1 MELKVGNL
9 RRKHVKNSTWPKEKK
24 LQVVTQYLALGNMKL
39 VAATTG
45 VDYGL
50 IRQWK
55 MQPWWKE
62 FEREIRATENIALD
76 SNLTKIVDKSLETVA
91 DRLENGDFIFDNKTG
106 QIKRK
111 PVNMKDAAKV
121 SVDLLTKRELLRGNA
136 TNRSEAAVIPMAD
149 QLKALADA
157 FARMSQGLPP
167 AEIIDVDMVQV
178 NDEDIEDAIEVA
190 HHHGLSDQVQHD
202 DGSEED
208 EGLGR
213 SQHSDGLSGTNAGEP
228 EPDSGLG

>member
-167 AEIIDVDMVQV
+167 AEIIDVETVEITNGDIDDAMHEVHGGEDGEYVSDQTDTLESDVQV
-178 NDEDIEDAIEVA
+178 QDLHSLRETSDKDAPAE
-190 HHHGLSDQVQHD
+190 
-202 DGSEED
+202 
-208 EGLGR
+208 
-213 SQHSDGLSGTNAGEP
+213 
-228 EPDSGLG
+228 

>member
-76 SNLTKIVDKSLETVA
+76 SNLTKIVDKSLEAVA

-167 AEIIDVDMVQV
+167 AEIIDVETVEINDKDIDDAVYGGMAEQAGESGE
-178 NDEDIEDAIEVA
+178 DEDF
-190 HHHGLSDQVQHD
+190 S
-202 DGSEED
+202 SEMER
-208 EGLGR
+208 EE
-213 SQHSDGLSGTNAGEP
+213 SSDGTP
-228 EPDSGLG
+228 EATPET

>member
-136 TNRSEAAVIPMAD
+136 TNRSESAVIPMAD

-167 AEIIDVDMVQV
+167 AEMIDVETVEINDGDVDDAVEMVQADGPTDGV
-178 NDEDIEDAIEVA
+178 WSDDQREDSPELD
-190 HHHGLSDQVQHD
+190 
-202 DGSEED
+202 D
-208 EGLGR
+208 EGGATR
-213 SQHSDGLSGTNAGEP
+213 DDNP
-228 EPDSGLG
+228 R

>member
-1 MELKVGNL
+1 MKLSNL
-9 RRKHVKNSTWPKEKK
+9 TRKHVKNTVWPKEKK
-24 LQVVTQYLALGNMKL
+24 LQAVTQYLALGNLRL

-45 VDYGL
+45 VSYDV

-55 MQPWWKE
+55 IQPWWKE
-62 FEREIRATENIALD
+62 FEREIRATENIELD
-76 SNLTKIVDKSLETVA
+76 SDLTKIVKRSLEAVA
-91 DRLENGDFIFDNKTG
+91 DRLENGDHVYDQKTG
-106 QIKRK
+106 EIRRK
-111 PVNMKDAAKV
+111 PVPMKDAAKV

-136 TNRSEAAVIPMAD
+136 TARTEQAAIPMAD

-167 AEIIDVDMVQV
+167 ADVIDVDMVQV

-208 EGLGR
+208 EGVGR
-213 SQHSDGLSGTNAGEP
+213 SQHPVGLSGIDAGEP

>member
-136 TNRSEAAVIPMAD
+136 TNRSESAVIPMAD

-167 AEIIDVDMVQV
+167 AEIIDVETVEI
-178 NDEDIEDAIEVA
+178 NDGDIDDALYEEREE
-190 HHHGLSDQVQHD
+190 GLPE
-202 DGSEED
+202 GSGPLYEQTFGSQEED
-208 EGLGR
+208 GAEC
-213 SQHSDGLSGTNAGEP
+213 SPSGNGE
-228 EPDSGLG
+228 SGPSPQG

>member
-1 MELKVGNL
+1 
-9 RRKHVKNSTWPKEKK
+9 
-24 LQVVTQYLALGNMKL
+24 
-39 VAATTG
+39 

-136 TNRSEAAVIPMAD
+136 TNRSESAVIPMAD

-167 AEIIDVDMVQV
+167 AEIIDVETVEI
-178 NDEDIEDAIEVA
+178 NDGDVDDAVEMAQADGPTDGVWSDDQREDSPELD
-190 HHHGLSDQVQHD
+190 
-202 DGSEED
+202 D
-208 EGLGR
+208 EG
-213 SQHSDGLSGTNAGEP
+213 GTARDDNP
-228 EPDSGLG
+228 R

>member
-39 VAATTG
+39 VSATTG

-136 TNRSEAAVIPMAD
+136 TNRSESAVIPMAD

-167 AEIIDVDMVQV
+167 AEIIDVETVEI
-178 NDEDIEDAIEVA
+178 NDEDVDDAVEMAQADGPTVGVWSDDQREDSPELDNEDRATR
-190 HHHGLSDQVQHD
+190 D
-202 DGSEED
+202 DNP
-208 EGLGR
+208 
-213 SQHSDGLSGTNAGEP
+213 H
-228 EPDSGLG
+228 

>member
-76 SNLTKIVDKSLETVA
+76 SNLTKIVDKSLEAVA

-167 AEIIDVDMVQV
+167 AEIIDVETVEI
-178 NDEDIEDAIEVA
+178 NSGDIDDALHEEWEEGLQTGSGEV
-190 HHHGLSDQVQHD
+190 HEQTG
-202 DGSEED
+202 GSQEED
-208 EGLGR
+208 GAERSPSGNGEGREG
-213 SQHSDGLSGTNAGEP
+213 P
-228 EPDSGLG
+228 

>member
-167 AEIIDVDMVQV
+167 AEIIDVETVEI
-178 NDEDIEDAIEVA
+178 NSGDIDDAL
-190 HHHGLSDQVQHD
+190 H
-202 DGSEED
+202 EEWE
-208 EGLGR
+208 EGLQTGSGEVHEQTGSSQEADGAER
-213 SQHSDGLSGTNAGEP
+213 SPSGDGESRESP
-228 EPDSGLG
+228 

>member
-24 LQVVTQYLALGNMKL
+24 LQVVTQYLALGNLKL
-39 VAATTG
+39 VSATTG

-55 MQPWWKE
+55 MQPWWKD
-62 FEREIRATENIALD
+62 FEKEIRATENIALD

-136 TNRSEAAVIPMAD
+136 TNRTESAAIPMAD

-157 FARMSQGLPP
+157 FSRMSQGLPP
-167 AEIIDVDMVQV
+167 VEIIDVEMVDV
-178 NDEDIEDAIEVA
+178 TDKDVDDTDEMAQD
-190 HHHGLSDQVQHD
+190 HGV
-202 DGSEED
+202 
-208 EGLGR
+208 
-213 SQHSDGLSGTNAGEP
+213 
-228 EPDSGLG
+228 PDSVRTDDEWESAPELDDEVGQSDDNLPS